1 MSGGAPAPLLVATDV
16 DGCLLDPV
24 LYAWGPAAPA
34 LRALAARGGRLVLA
48 SSKTRA
54 EMEPLARQL
63 PLLPSLIVENGGAL
77 LAARAQVPAPPEGA
91 VEDGPWWRL
100 ARPTDRTEL
109 VTALAEI
116 AAEADARVRGFAA
129 MDAAEVAL
137 RSGLAP
143 EAAALALRRQYDE
156 PFVLEAGESTRL
168 AEAARRRGLRLTRGG
183 RFHHL
188 TGQSDKGTALRRLLE
203 LMAKGG
209 ERPRTLGLGDAPND
223 VPLLRVVDRP
233 VLMPGPDGQVDPDLR
248 AAFPTARRAPSP
260 GPEGWNRVVL
270 DALDEAEA
278 EAEAG
283 AEER

>member
-1 MSGGAPAPLLVATDV
+1 VSRGAPAPLLVATDL

-24 LYAWGPAAPA
+24 RYTWAPAAPA

-77 LAARAQVPAPPEGA
+77 LAARAQVPAA
-91 VEDGPWWRL
+91 ADDACEDGPWWRL
-100 ARPTDRTEL
+100 ARPADRAFL

-116 AAEADARVRGFAA
+116 AAEAGARVRGFAA

-143 EAAALALRRQYDE
+143 EAAALALRREYDE
-156 PFVLEAGESTRL
+156 PFVLEAGDAGRL
-168 AEAARRRGLRLTRGG
+168 EEAARRKGLRLLRGG

-188 TGQSDKGTALRRLLE
+188 TGAADKGTALLRLLE
-203 LMAKGG
+203 LMAAAG
-209 ERPRTLGLGDAPND
+209 ERPRTMGLGDAPND
-223 VPLLRVVDRP
+223 LPLLRVVDRP
-233 VLMPGPDGQVDPDLR
+233 VLVPGPDGQVAADLR
-248 AAFPTARRAPSP
+248 AAFPTARRAPRP
-260 GPEGWNRVVL
+260 GPEGWNRAVL
-270 DALDEAEA
+270 DALGEAEA
-278 EAEAG
+278 AVEAEG
-283 AEER
+283 R